1 MKLMIA
7 HLAESLENFQE
18 EEHWKD
24 EHFVWLNDFL
34 SEPGQRTIF
43 FWNDFEDLTLRVNNT
58 APPKFYGKYQSS
70 GCPLCHQTGDREE
83 DSCKYAQIAAVLGL

>member
-58 APPKFYGKYQSS
+58 APPKFYGKYRNNFFHFHHRAGSR
-70 GCPLCHQTGDREE
+70 G
-83 DSCKYAQIAAVLGL
+83 K